1 MYSKR
6 VKITITIIVIAGTLL
21 LSCLG
26 SYAATATA
34 PTLSFTQQTGRA
46 YLLNSSD
53 TSDSTSYSNDVL
65 VYRYDTSIK
74 ANIPVIDGYWNG
86 LASYNITIGGMS
98 NTGFTFDAI
107 NWIYTPFDNQ
117 NFGSGLISNSSSSQ
131 ARTTLLRCWWENYNT
146 PVNGNY
152 PVGNLSIIITGTFSG
167 TSIPSYLDISTLTIS
182 LSGSNISVTPEASSL
197 GLAGIIKT
205 GILDALNTDINTNI
219 SVADYLDFYLQY
231 LYNTSSSSMSIDS
244 QMSVLLDDIAEVI
257 GNQEDAYNKLNLLL
271 QEVNTFRNN
280 YLTANLEVLNDLYL
294 IITRLDTLINAG
306 KNSTEYES
314 DIDEAN
320 ARASSI
326 QQGLDVDQPNIG
338 NVIGSFEADFDDYV
352 VDGSRPYFWA
362 NNGRI
367 AAILAMTMVTALI
380 GFILYGKSG

>member
-53 TSDSTSYSNDVL
+53 TSDSTGYSNDVL

-86 LASYNITIGGMS
+86 LASYNITVGGMS

-117 NFGSGLISNSSSSQ
+117 NFGSGIISNSSSS
-131 ARTTLLRCWWENYNT
+131 ASRTTLLRCWWENYYT

-152 PVGNLSIIITGTFSG
+152 PVGNLSIIITGTFIG
-167 TSIPSYLDISTLTIS
+167 TSIPSYIDISTITIS
-182 LSGSNISVTPEASSL
+182 LSGSDISVTPEASSL
-197 GLAGIIKT
+197 GLAGVIKT

-231 LYNTSSSSMSIDS
+231 LYNTSSSSISIDS
-244 QMSVLLDDIAEVI
+244 QMSVLLDDITEVLS
-257 GNQEDAYNKLNLLL
+257 NQTDAYIKLGQLYTTLNDFWQSYNTTQTYIATWLNTIINKL
-271 QEVNTFRNN
+271 
-280 YLTANLEVLNDLYL
+280 D
-294 IITRLDTLINAG
+294 ILINTG
-306 KNSTEYES
+306 SSSTEYQS

-326 QQGLDVDQPNIG
+326 QDALDVNQPNMG
-338 NVIGSFEADFDDYV
+338 SVIAGFEGEFDDYV
-352 VDGSRPYFWA
+352 ADGSRPYFWA

-380 GFILYGKSG
+380 GFVLYGKSG

>member
-53 TSDSTSYSNDVL
+53 TSDSTGYSNDVL

-86 LASYNITIGGMS
+86 LASYNITVGGMS

-107 NWIYTPFDNQ
+107 NWIYIPFDNQ

-167 TSIPSYLDISTLTIS
+167 TSIPSYLDISTLSIS

-244 QMSVLLDDIAEVI
+244 QMSVLLDDITDVLS
-257 GNQEDAYNKLNLLL
+257 NQTDAYIKLGQLYQTLNDFWQSYNTTQTYIATWLNTIINKL
-271 QEVNTFRNN
+271 
-280 YLTANLEVLNDLYL
+280 D
-294 IITRLDTLINAG
+294 ILINTG
-306 KNSTEYES
+306 TSSTEYQS

-326 QQGLDVDQPNIG
+326 QQGLEVDQPNIG

-352 VDGSRPYFWA
+352 ADGSRPYFWA